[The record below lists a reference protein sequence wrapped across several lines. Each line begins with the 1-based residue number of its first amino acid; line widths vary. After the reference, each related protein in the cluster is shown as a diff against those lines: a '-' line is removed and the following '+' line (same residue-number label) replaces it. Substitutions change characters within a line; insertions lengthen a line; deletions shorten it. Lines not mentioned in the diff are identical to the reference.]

1 MRSFAV
7 MRRAAM
13 IVAIAASRAQ
23 LQAAEPPA
31 INPFGPRP
39 SPTQREDARPGYV
52 ELSDGTIHPGHL
64 YLTRDVRLKI
74 FDREMERQREVP
86 LRVVK
91 RIECGVVREWMEKE
105 WKFKELASSEKMYT
119 GREYPAREYLHRIT
133 LKDDRQIIG
142 PLAGVVYVQPYRY
155 TPSGPAVHH
164 DAPKP
169 EKFVLY
175 KRHKGEIGEDL
186 KSLVYVKE
194 IRLGKEAYDE
204 GYRKASE
211 RQKEPANK
219 PGGSAARGPS
229 TR

>member
-1 MRSFAV
+1 MRIISLFEGVVGAV
-7 MRRAAM
+7 TTAACGALL
-13 IVAIAASRAQ
+13 V
-23 LQAAEPPA
+23 AAEPPA

-39 SPTQREDARPGYV
+39 APTQREDAVPGYV
-52 ELSDGTIHPGHL
+52 ELSNGEIHPGDV

-74 FDREMERQREVP
+74 FDREMQREREVP

-133 LKDDRQIIG
+133 LSDDRQIIG
-142 PLAGVVYVQPYRY
+142 PLAGIVYVQPYRY
-155 TPSGPAVHH
+155 TPSGPAVHR
-164 DAPKP
+164 DAPQP

-175 KRHKGEIGEDL
+175 KRHKGEIGDDL
-186 KSLVYVKE
+186 KSLIYVKQIE
-194 IRLGKEAYDE
+194 LGKEAYEE

-211 RQKEPANK
+211 RQKKPSDK
-219 PGGSAARGPS
+219 PGGSAGRG
-229 TR
+229 